1 MISYPL
7 CKIWTKRTIYR
18 LNIELQAILCF
29 SIFNNFWKV
38 KDKILVFNFQMNFND
53 EFVLIGINELFLST
67 VDFIFMLMLN
77 CFISNERQAFFFKYF
92 YPKSY
97 LMLIIIFLTILTNQL
112 RAFPGE
118 QDELTLCWPAWQ
130 SAFIISILTYYLAWI
145 VVGISR

>member
-1 MISYPL
+1 
-7 CKIWTKRTIYR
+7 
-18 LNIELQAILCF
+18 
-29 SIFNNFWKV
+29 
-38 KDKILVFNFQMNFND
+38 MNFND

-118 QDELTLCWPAWQ
+118 QDELTLC
-130 SAFIISILTYYLAWI
+130 
-145 VVGISR
+145 

>member
-53 EFVLIGINELFLST
+53 EFVLIGIDELFFVNCWFCIYANAELLYFKWEANIFIYLLLS
-67 VDFIFMLMLN
+67 
-77 CFISNERQAFFFKYF
+77 E
-92 YPKSY
+92 
-97 LMLIIIFLTILTNQL
+97 ILHNVYYYYYNNIN
-112 RAFPGE
+112 
-118 QDELTLCWPAWQ
+118 Q
-130 SAFIISILTYYLAWI
+130 SASCIPRWARWTDIVLTSLAVSIYNFNFNLLQASL
-145 VVGISR
+145 G